1 MPYYVKVTKKV
12 REALLPA
19 YLVVQRTFDGNY
31 LLFQSA
37 LSKVEGNT
45 LSERCAA
52 VGGSL
57 ITPLDVA
64 GEVNGTSCA
73 SCYTPKEYGG
83 DEDENTTEDFRPG
96 ENVEVPQPG
105 ENAETPKPEGN
116 VEAPKTEEDT
126 EAPQPSETETET
138 ETEKKTETET
148 DKETDKEE
156 SEVTD
161 EPK

>member
-73 SCYTPKEYGG
+73 SCYTPKKYGG
-83 DEDENTTEDFRPG
+83 DEDEDTTEDFRPGENIEVPQPG

-105 ENAETPKPEGN
+105 ENSESPKPEKNAETP
-116 VEAPKTEEDT
+116 T
-126 EAPQPSETETET
+126 PSETEA
-138 ETEKKTETET
+138 EKKTESET
-148 DKETDKEE
+148 DKKE

-161 EPK
+161 EQK

>member
-45 LSERCAA
+45 LSKRCAA

-57 ITPLDVA
+57 ITPLEVA
-64 GEVNGTSCA
+64 GEVTGTSCA

-83 DEDENTTEDFRPG
+83 DEDEDTTEDFRPG

-105 ENAETPKPEGN
+105 ENVEVPQPGENSESPKPEKN
-116 VEAPKTEEDT
+116 
-126 EAPQPSETETET
+126 TETHTPSET
-138 ETEKKTETET
+138 ETEKKTESET
-148 DKETDKEE
+148 DKKE

-161 EPK
+161 EQK

>member
-37 LSKVEGNT
+37 LSRVEGNT

-57 ITPLDVA
+57 ITPLEVA
-64 GEVNGTSCA
+64 GEINGTSCA
-73 SCYTPKEYGG
+73 PCYTPKEYGG
-83 DEDENTTEDFRPG
+83 DEEKNAMGSLQG
-96 ENVEVPQPG
+96 ENIEVPQP
-105 ENAETPKPEGN
+105 EGN
-116 VEAPKTEEDT
+116 TDGSQIEENTGDS
-126 EAPQPSETETET
+126 QPSENGTKSEAN
-138 ETEKKTETET
+138 
-148 DKETDKEE
+148 KEE

-161 EPK
+161 EQK

>member
-37 LSKVEGNT
+37 LSRVEGNT

-57 ITPLDVA
+57 ITPLEVA
-64 GEVNGTSCA
+64 GEINGTSCA

-83 DEDENTTEDFRPG
+83 DEEKNTEDA
-96 ENVEVPQPG
+96 QPG
-105 ENAETPKPEGN
+105 ENIEIPQPKEN
-116 VEAPKTEEDT
+116 KTE
-126 EAPQPSETETET
+126 S
-138 ETEKKTETET
+138 KTES
-148 DKETDKEE
+148 ETDKEE

-161 EPK
+161 EQK

>member
-57 ITPLDVA
+57 ITPLEVA

-83 DEDENTTEDFRPG
+83 DEDEDTTEDFRPG

-105 ENAETPKPEGN
+105 GNVEVPQPGENSESPKPEKN
-116 VEAPKTEEDT
+116 
-126 EAPQPSETETET
+126 TETHTPSET
-138 ETEKKTETET
+138 ETEKKTESET
-148 DKETDKEE
+148 DKKE

-161 EPK
+161 EQK

>member
-57 ITPLDVA
+57 ITPLEVA

-83 DEDENTTEDFRPG
+83 DEDEDTTEDFRPG

-105 ENAETPKPEGN
+105 ENSESPKPEKN
-116 VEAPKTEEDT
+116 TET
-126 EAPQPSETETET
+126 PTPSETEA
-138 ETEKKTETET
+138 EKKTESET
-148 DKETDKEE
+148 DKKE
-156 SEVTD
+156 SEVAD
-161 EPK
+161 EQK

>member
-19 YLVVQRTFDGNY
+19 YLVVQRTFDDNY

-57 ITPLDVA
+57 ITPLEVA

-83 DEDENTTEDFRPG
+83 DEDEDTTEDFRPG

-105 ENAETPKPEGN
+105 ENSESPKPEKN
-116 VEAPKTEEDT
+116 TENPT
-126 EAPQPSETETET
+126 PSETEA
-138 ETEKKTETET
+138 EKKTESET
-148 DKETDKEE
+148 DKKE

-161 EPK
+161 EQK

>member
-83 DEDENTTEDFRPG
+83 DEDEDTTEDFRPGENIEVPQPG

-105 ENAETPKPEGN
+105 ENSESPKPEKN
-116 VEAPKTEEDT
+116 TET
-126 EAPQPSETETET
+126 PTPSETEA
-138 ETEKKTETET
+138 EKKTESET
-148 DKETDKEE
+148 DKKE

-161 EPK
+161 EQK

>member
-83 DEDENTTEDFRPG
+83 DEDTTEDFRPG
-96 ENVEVPQPG
+96 ENIEVPQPG
-105 ENAETPKPEGN
+105 ENSESPKPEKN
-116 VEAPKTEEDT
+116 TET
-126 EAPQPSETETET
+126 HTPSETETET
-138 ETEKKTETET
+138 ETEKKTESET
-148 DKETDKEE
+148 DKKE

-161 EPK
+161 EQK

>member
-57 ITPLDVA
+57 ITPLEVA

-83 DEDENTTEDFRPG
+83 DEDEDTTEDFRPG

-105 ENAETPKPEGN
+105 ENVEVPQPGENSESPKPEKN
-116 VEAPKTEEDT
+116 
-126 EAPQPSETETET
+126 TETHTPSET
-138 ETEKKTETET
+138 ETEKKTESET
-148 DKETDKEE
+148 DKKE

-161 EPK
+161 EQK

>member
-12 REALLPA
+12 REALLPT

-45 LSERCAA
+45 LSERGAA

-57 ITPLDVA
+57 ITPLEVA

-83 DEDENTTEDFRPG
+83 DEDEDTTEDFRPGENIEVPQPG

-105 ENAETPKPEGN
+105 ENSESPKPEKN
-116 VEAPKTEEDT
+116 TET
-126 EAPQPSETETET
+126 PTPSETEA
-138 ETEKKTETET
+138 EKKTESET
-148 DKETDKEE
+148 DKKE

-161 EPK
+161 EQK

>member
-96 ENVEVPQPG
+96 ENIEVPQPG
-105 ENAETPKPEGN
+105 ENVEAPKPEGN
-116 VEAPKTEEDT
+116 V

-138 ETEKKTETET
+138 ETEKKTES
-148 DKETDKEE
+148 ETDKEE

>member
-19 YLVVQRTFDGNY
+19 YLVVRRTFDGNY

-105 ENAETPKPEGN
+105 ENIEAPQPGESI
-116 VEAPKTEEDT
+116 EAPKTEENT
-126 EAPQPSETETET
+126 EAPQPSETETEV
-138 ETEKKTETET
+138 ETEKKTES
-148 DKETDKEE
+148 ETDKEE

>member
-57 ITPLDVA
+57 ITPLEVA

-96 ENVEVPQPG
+96 ENIEVPQPGENVEVPQPG
-105 ENAETPKPEGN
+105 ENSESPKPEKN
-116 VEAPKTEEDT
+116 TET
-126 EAPQPSETETET
+126 PTPSETEA
-138 ETEKKTETET
+138 EKKTESET
-148 DKETDKEE
+148 DKKE

-161 EPK
+161 EQK

>member
-83 DEDENTTEDFRPG
+83 DEDEDTAEDFRPG
-96 ENVEVPQPG
+96 ENIEVHQPG
-105 ENAETPKPEGN
+105 ENSESPKPEKN
-116 VEAPKTEEDT
+116 TET
-126 EAPQPSETETET
+126 PTPSETEA
-138 ETEKKTETET
+138 EKKTESET
-148 DKETDKEE
+148 DKKE

-161 EPK
+161 EQK

>member
-37 LSKVEGNT
+37 LSRVEGNT

-57 ITPLDVA
+57 ITPLEVA
-64 GEVNGTSCA
+64 GEINGTSCA

-83 DEDENTTEDFRPG
+83 DEEKKTMGSLPG
-96 ENVEVPQPG
+96 ENIEVPQP
-105 ENAETPKPEGN
+105 EGN
-116 VEAPKTEEDT
+116 TDGSQIEENTGDS
-126 EAPQPSETETET
+126 QPSENGTKSEAN
-138 ETEKKTETET
+138 
-148 DKETDKEE
+148 KEE

-161 EPK
+161 EQK

>member
-64 GEVNGTSCA
+64 GEVNGTNCA

-83 DEDENTTEDFRPG
+83 DEDENTTEDLRPG
-96 ENVEVPQPG
+96 ENIEVPQPG
-105 ENAETPKPEGN
+105 ENVEAPKPEGN
-116 VEAPKTEEDT
+116 V

-138 ETEKKTETET
+138 ETEEKPES
-148 DKETDKEE
+148 ETDKEE

>member
-57 ITPLDVA
+57 ITPLEVA

-83 DEDENTTEDFRPG
+83 GEDEDTTEDFRPG

-105 ENAETPKPEGN
+105 ENSESPKPEKN
-116 VEAPKTEEDT
+116 TET
-126 EAPQPSETETET
+126 PTPSETEA
-138 ETEKKTETET
+138 EKKTESET
-148 DKETDKEE
+148 DKKE

-161 EPK
+161 EQK

>member
-1 MPYYVKVTKKV
+1 
-12 REALLPA
+12 
-19 YLVVQRTFDGNY
+19 
-31 LLFQSA
+31 
-37 LSKVEGNT
+37 
-45 LSERCAA
+45 

-73 SCYTPKEYGG
+73 SCYTPKEYGR
-83 DEDENTTEDFRPG
+83 DEDENTTEDFRAGENIETPQPG
-96 ENVEVPQPG
+96 ENVE
-105 ENAETPKPEGN
+105 APKPEGN
-116 VEAPKTEEDT
+116 V

-138 ETEKKTETET
+138 ETEKKTES
-148 DKETDKEE
+148 ETDKEE

>member
-83 DEDENTTEDFRPG
+83 DEDEDTAEDFRPG
-96 ENVEVPQPG
+96 ENIEVSQPGENVEAPQPG
-105 ENAETPKPEGN
+105 ENSESPKPEKN
-116 VEAPKTEEDT
+116 TET
-126 EAPQPSETETET
+126 LTPSETEA
-138 ETEKKTETET
+138 EKKTESET
-148 DKETDKEE
+148 DKKE

-161 EPK
+161 EQK

>member
-1 MPYYVKVTKKV
+1 MPYYIKVTKKV

-96 ENVEVPQPG
+96 ENIEAPQPG
-105 ENAETPKPEGN
+105 ENVEAPKPEGN
-116 VEAPKTEEDT
+116 V

-138 ETEKKTETET
+138 ETEKKTES
-148 DKETDKEE
+148 ETDKEE

>member
-12 REALLPA
+12 REAVLPA

-57 ITPLDVA
+57 ITPLEVA

-83 DEDENTTEDFRPG
+83 DEDEDSTEDFRPG

-105 ENAETPKPEGN
+105 ENSESPKPEKN
-116 VEAPKTEEDT
+116 TET
-126 EAPQPSETETET
+126 PTPSETEA
-138 ETEKKTETET
+138 EKKTESET
-148 DKETDKEE
+148 DKKE

-161 EPK
+161 EQK

>member
-57 ITPLDVA
+57 ITPLEVA

-83 DEDENTTEDFRPG
+83 DEDEDTTEDFRPG

-105 ENAETPKPEGN
+105 ENVEVPQPGENSESPKPEKN
-116 VEAPKTEEDT
+116 TET
-126 EAPQPSETETET
+126 PTPSETEA
-138 ETEKKTETET
+138 EKKTESET
-148 DKETDKEE
+148 DKKE

-161 EPK
+161 EQK

>member
-57 ITPLDVA
+57 ITPLEVA

-105 ENAETPKPEGN
+105 ENAETPKPEEN
-116 VEAPKTEEDT
+116 VG
-126 EAPQPSETETET
+126 APQPSEAETKT
-138 ETEKKTETET
+138 ETEKKTES
-148 DKETDKEE
+148 ETDKEE

>member
-57 ITPLDVA
+57 ITPLEVA
-64 GEVNGTSCA
+64 GEVNGTSCT

-83 DEDENTTEDFRPG
+83 DEDEDTTEDFRPG
-96 ENVEVPQPG
+96 ENIEVPQPG
-105 ENAETPKPEGN
+105 ENIEAPQPGENIETPKPEEN
-116 VEAPKTEEDT
+116 VETPTPSKTE
-126 EAPQPSETETET
+126 A
-138 ETEKKTETET
+138 EKKTESET
-148 DKETDKEE
+148 DKKE

-161 EPK
+161 EQK

>member
-1 MPYYVKVTKKV
+1 M
-12 REALLPA
+12 LPA

-57 ITPLDVA
+57 ITPLEVA

-105 ENAETPKPEGN
+105 ENAETPKPEG
-116 VEAPKTEEDT
+116 ECRSSC
-126 EAPQPSETETET
+126 PSEAETEV
-138 ETEKKTETET
+138 ETEKKTES
-148 DKETDKEE
+148 ETDKEE

>member
-19 YLVVQRTFDGNY
+19 YLVVQRTLDGNY

-57 ITPLDVA
+57 ITPLEVA

-83 DEDENTTEDFRPG
+83 DEDEDTTEDFRPG
-96 ENVEVPQPG
+96 ENIEVPQPG
-105 ENAETPKPEGN
+105 ENVETPKPEEN
-116 VEAPKTEEDT
+116 VET
-126 EAPQPSETETET
+126 PQPSEAEA
-138 ETEKKTETET
+138 EKKTEET
-148 DKETDKEE
+148 DKKE

-161 EPK
+161 EQK

>member
-105 ENAETPKPEGN
+105 ENIEAPQSGESI
-116 VEAPKTEEDT
+116 EAPKTEENT
-126 EAPQPSETETET
+126 EAPQPSETETEV
-138 ETEKKTETET
+138 ETEKKTES
-148 DKETDKEE
+148 ETDKEE

>member
-57 ITPLDVA
+57 ITPLEVT

-83 DEDENTTEDFRPG
+83 DEDEDTTEDFRPG
-96 ENVEVPQPG
+96 ENIEAPQPG
-105 ENAETPKPEGN
+105 ENIETPKPEEN
-116 VEAPKTEEDT
+116 VETPTPSKTE
-126 EAPQPSETETET
+126 A
-138 ETEKKTETET
+138 EKKQSQ
-148 DKETDKEE
+148 KQIKKK
-156 SEVTD
+156 VR
-161 EPK
+161 

>member
-57 ITPLDVA
+57 ITPLEVA

-83 DEDENTTEDFRPG
+83 DEDTTEDFRPG

-105 ENAETPKPEGN
+105 ENIEIPKPEEN
-116 VEAPKTEEDT
+116 VET
-126 EAPQPSETETET
+126 PQPSEA
-138 ETEKKTETET
+138 ETEKKTELET
-148 DKETDKEE
+148 DKKE

-161 EPK
+161 EQK

>member
-12 REALLPA
+12 REALLPT

-83 DEDENTTEDFRPG
+83 DENENTTEDFRPG
-96 ENVEVPQPG
+96 ENIEAPQPG
-105 ENAETPKPEGN
+105 ENVEAPKPEGN
-116 VEAPKTEEDT
+116 V

-138 ETEKKTETET
+138 ETEKKTES
-148 DKETDKEE
+148 ETDKEE

>member
-96 ENVEVPQPG
+96 ENIEAPQPG
-105 ENAETPKPEGN
+105 ENVEAPKPEGN
-116 VEAPKTEEDT
+116 V

-138 ETEKKTETET
+138 ETEKKTES
-148 DKETDKEE
+148 ETDKEE
-156 SEVTD
+156 
-161 EPK
+161 KRGNR

>member
-57 ITPLDVA
+57 ITPLEVA

-83 DEDENTTEDFRPG
+83 DEDEDTTEDFRPG
-96 ENVEVPQPG
+96 ENIEVPQPG
-105 ENAETPKPEGN
+105 ENSESPKPEKN
-116 VEAPKTEEDT
+116 TET
-126 EAPQPSETETET
+126 PTPSETEA
-138 ETEKKTETET
+138 EKKTESET
-148 DKETDKEE
+148 DKKE

-161 EPK
+161 EQK

>member
-31 LLFQSA
+31 LLFQST

-96 ENVEVPQPG
+96 ENIEAPQPG
-105 ENAETPKPEGN
+105 ENVEAPKPEGN
-116 VEAPKTEEDT
+116 V

-138 ETEKKTETET
+138 ETEKKTES
-148 DKETDKEE
+148 ETDKEE

>member
-96 ENVEVPQPG
+96 ENIEAPQPG
-105 ENAETPKPEGN
+105 ENVEAPKPEGN
-116 VEAPKTEEDT
+116 LEV
-126 EAPQPSETETET
+126 PQPSETETET
-138 ETEKKTETET
+138 ETEKKTES
-148 DKETDKEE
+148 ETDKEE

>member
-57 ITPLDVA
+57 ITPLEVA

-83 DEDENTTEDFRPG
+83 DEDEDTTEDFRPGENIEVLQPG

-105 ENAETPKPEGN
+105 ENSESPKPEKN
-116 VEAPKTEEDT
+116 TET
-126 EAPQPSETETET
+126 PTPSETEA
-138 ETEKKTETET
+138 EKKTESET
-148 DKETDKEE
+148 DKKE

-161 EPK
+161 EQK

>member
-12 REALLPA
+12 REVLLPA

-57 ITPLDVA
+57 ITPLEVA

-83 DEDENTTEDFRPG
+83 DEDEDTTEDFRPG

-105 ENAETPKPEGN
+105 ENVEVPQPGENSESPKPEKN
-116 VEAPKTEEDT
+116 TET
-126 EAPQPSETETET
+126 HTPSETEA
-138 ETEKKTETET
+138 EKKTELET
-148 DKETDKEE
+148 DKKE

-161 EPK
+161 EQK

>member
-73 SCYTPKEYGG
+73 SCYTPEYGG
-83 DEDENTTEDFRPG
+83 DEDEDTAEDFRPG
-96 ENVEVPQPG
+96 ENIEVSQPGENVEAPQPG
-105 ENAETPKPEGN
+105 ENSESPKPEKN
-116 VEAPKTEEDT
+116 TET
-126 EAPQPSETETET
+126 LTPSETEA
-138 ETEKKTETET
+138 EKKTESET
-148 DKETDKEE
+148 DKKE

-161 EPK
+161 EQK

>member
-57 ITPLDVA
+57 ITPLEVA

-83 DEDENTTEDFRPG
+83 DEDENNTDG
-96 ENVEVPQPG
+96 SQPG
-105 ENAETPKPEGN
+105 ENIEIPQPEENTDGSPSEEN
-116 VEAPKTEEDT
+116 NGDSQTDGDADGSQSTENKTE
-126 EAPQPSETETET
+126 S
-138 ETEKKTETET
+138 ET
-148 DKETDKEE
+148 DKKE

-161 EPK
+161 EQE

>member
-31 LLFQSA
+31 LLFQSV

-96 ENVEVPQPG
+96 ENIEAPQPG
-105 ENAETPKPEGN
+105 ENVEAPKPEGN
-116 VEAPKTEEDT
+116 I
-126 EAPQPSETETET
+126 EAPQPSETETEV
-138 ETEKKTETET
+138 ETEKKTES
-148 DKETDKEE
+148 ETDKEE